1 MNHRKHF
8 MRTPTSLPST
18 PRRRLVQLIALSTLS
33 LAAAGSAQAA
43 DAAYPATHK
52 RPVQDQFHGTTV
64 GEDYRWLEDFESPE
78 VKQWVAAQN
87 ALTRARLDAI
97 PGREA
102 LAARIKELVMT
113 RPTGYGSLGRYGKL
127 WFAMKYEPGRQQ
139 PRIVVMDSPD
149 KPGTERV
156 VLDPVQLA
164 ADGSLAI
171 DWFKP
176 SPDGK
181 RIAVSLSEK
190 GSERGSLH
198 LYDVAS
204 GKPVGVVIPR
214 VQLPTGGGSVSWQAD
229 GKGLLYTR
237 YPAPGERAESDAMFF
252 QQVWSHRLGE
262 PLSKDRRVLGE
273 GLPRI
278 AETFL
283 ASGPKGLQIAQVLN
297 GDGGEEAFWLQ
308 PQGGRWQ
315 QLSGFQDGVK
325 GLQAAADGWLYL
337 LSTKGAPKGQV
348 LRLKLGQP
356 LAKAEVLVPEAEG
369 TLTKFKLLD
378 GQLYLSY
385 LLGGPSELRRVDLRT
400 RKSEV
405 LPLPAIASVDAL
417 VAGDK
422 GELLASVQ
430 SYTQPQAWYRVH
442 KDGHLEVTALAQ
454 KSNVDFSDVE
464 VLREFATSKDGT
476 RVPLNI
482 LRPKGLKLDGNNPVL
497 LYGYGGYSV
506 SQTPGFNALR
516 KVWLERGGVMV
527 IANLRGGGEYGE
539 AWHLAGNLTRK
550 QNVFD
555 DFIGA
560 AEHLI
565 ARGYTRPERL
575 AIQGGSNGGLLMG
588 AALTQRPELFR
599 AVHAS
604 VGIYDMLRVE
614 LDANGA
620 FNITE
625 FGTVKDEAQFR
636 ALLGYSPLH
645 KVKDGTRYPA
655 VLFTTGDHDGRVNPM
670 QSRKMVA
677 RLQAAQSAPI
687 AERPILLRT
696 SANAGHGMGSSTSE
710 VIAERTDSYSF
721 LMDQLG
727 MPLQK
732 P

>member
-1 MNHRKHF
+1 MKQHA
-8 MRTPTSLPST
+8 LAA
-18 PRRRLVQLIALSTLS
+18 PRRHFVQQMAQGVLA
-33 LAAAGSAQAA
+33 LAAFALLAGPAAVQAA
-43 DAAYPATHK
+43 DAAYPATAK
-52 RPVQDQFHGTTV
+52 RPVQDTFHGTAV
-64 GEDYRWLEDFESPE
+64 SEDYRWLEDFESPE
-78 VKQWVAAQN
+78 VKQWVGAQN

-102 LAARIKELVMT
+102 LAARIKDLVT
-113 RPTGYGSLGRYGKL
+113 SRPTGYGALGHYGPH
-127 WFAMKYEPGRQQ
+127 WFAMKFEAGRQQ
-139 PRIVVMDSPD
+139 PRLVVMDSPD
-149 KPGTERV
+149 RPGTERV
-156 VLDPVQLA
+156 VLDPTQLA
-164 ADGSLAI
+164 ADGSIAI
-171 DWFKP
+171 DWFQP
-176 SPDGK
+176 SPDG
-181 RIAVSLSEK
+181 RRVAVSLSEK

-204 GKPVGVVIPR
+204 GKPIDVVIPR
-214 VQLPTGGGSVSWQAD
+214 VQFPTGGGSVSWQAD

-237 YPAPGERAESDAMFF
+237 YPAPGERPEADAMFF
-252 QQVWSHRLGE
+252 QQVWSHRLGD
-262 PLSKDRRVLGE
+262 PLSKDRQVLGD

-278 AETFL
+278 AEIFL

-297 GDGGEEAFWLQ
+297 GDGGEEAFWLKR
-308 PQGGRWQ
+308 PDHPWT

-325 GLQAAADGWLYL
+325 GLRASTDGWLYL
-337 LSTKGAPKGQV
+337 LSTQGAPKGQV

-356 LAKAEVLVPEAEG
+356 LSKATPLVPEAEG
-369 TLTKFKLLD
+369 TLTQFQLLD

-385 LLGGPSELRRVDLRT
+385 LMGGPSELRRFDLRT
-400 RKSEV
+400 RRSEV
-405 LPLPAIASVDAL
+405 LPLPAISSVDAL
-417 VAGDK
+417 VKGGK

-442 KDGHLEVTALAQ
+442 PKGHLEVTALAQ
-454 KSNVDFSDVE
+454 KANVDFGDVE

-482 LRPKGLKLDGNNPVL
+482 LQPRGIKLDGSHPVL
-497 LYGYGGYSV
+497 LYAYGGYSV

-539 AWHLAGNLTRK
+539 AWHLAGNLTKK

-565 ARGYTRPERL
+565 QRGYTRPGRL

-588 AALTQRPELFR
+588 AALTQRPDLFR
-599 AVHAS
+599 AVHAA

-645 KVKDGTRYPA
+645 KVADGTRYPA

-677 RLQAAQSAPI
+677 RLQAAQA
-687 AERPILLRT
+687 AAFGDRPILLRT

-710 VIAERTDSYSF
+710 VIAERTDSFSF
-721 LMDQLG
+721 LMDQVG

>member
-1 MNHRKHF
+1 
-8 MRTPTSLPST
+8 
-18 PRRRLVQLIALSTLS
+18 
-33 LAAAGSAQAA
+33 
-43 DAAYPATHK
+43 
-52 RPVQDQFHGTTV
+52 
-64 GEDYRWLEDFESPE
+64 
-78 VKQWVAAQN
+78 
-87 ALTRARLDAI
+87 
-97 PGREA
+97 
-102 LAARIKELVMT
+102 
-113 RPTGYGSLGRYGKL
+113 
-127 WFAMKYEPGRQQ
+127 
-139 PRIVVMDSPD
+139 
-149 KPGTERV
+149 
-156 VLDPVQLA
+156 
-164 ADGSLAI
+164 
-171 DWFKP
+171 
-176 SPDGK
+176 
-181 RIAVSLSEK
+181 
-190 GSERGSLH
+190 
-198 LYDVAS
+198 
-204 GKPVGVVIPR
+204 
-214 VQLPTGGGSVSWQAD
+214 
-229 GKGLLYTR
+229 
-237 YPAPGERAESDAMFF
+237 
-252 QQVWSHRLGE
+252 
-262 PLSKDRRVLGE
+262 SKDRLVLGE

-297 GDGGEEAFWLQ
+297 GDGGEEAFWLRQ
-308 PQGGRWQ
+308 PGGRWQ
-315 QLSGFQDGVK
+315 PLSGFQDGVK

-369 TLTKFKLLD
+369 TLTQFKLLD

-385 LLGGPSELRRVDLRT
+385 LLGGPSELRRVDLKT

-417 VAGDK
+417 VKGDK

-482 LRPKGLKLDGNNPVL
+482 LRPKGLKLDGSHPVL

-527 IANLRGGGEYGE
+527 IANLRGGGEFGE

-677 RLQAAQSAPI
+677 RLQAAQSASM

>member
-1 MNHRKHF
+1 
-8 MRTPTSLPST
+8 MRTFPSTPST

-33 LAAAGSAQAA
+33 LAALGSAQAA
-43 DAAYPATHK
+43 DAAYPATEK
-52 RPVQDQFHGTTV
+52 RAVQDQFHGTTV
-64 GEDYRWLEDFESPE
+64 SEDYRWLEDFERPE

-149 KPGTERV
+149 QPGTERV

-204 GKPVGVVIPR
+204 GKPIDVVIPR

-369 TLTKFKLLD
+369 TLTQFKLLD

-385 LLGGPSELRRVDLRT
+385 LLGGPSELRRVDLKT

-417 VAGDK
+417 VKGDK

-482 LRPKGLKLDGNNPVL
+482 LRPKGLKLDGSNPVL

-527 IANLRGGGEYGE
+527 IANLRGGGEFGE

-565 ARGYTRPERL
+565 ARGYTKPERL

-645 KVKDGTRYPA
+645 RVKDGTRYPA
-655 VLFTTGDHDGRVNPM
+655 ALFTTGDHDGRVNPM

-677 RLQAAQSAPI
+677 RLQAAQSASM

>member
-1 MNHRKHF
+1 
-8 MRTPTSLPST
+8 MRTTSSTLST

-33 LAAAGSAQAA
+33 LAAAGGARAA
-43 DAAYPATHK
+43 DPAYPATQQ

-64 GEDYRWLEDFESPE
+64 SEDYRWLEDFESPE

-113 RPTGYGSLGRYGKL
+113 RPTGYGSLGHYGKH

-149 KPGTERV
+149 KPETERV

-171 DWFKP
+171 DWFMP

-204 GKPVGVVIPR
+204 GKPVDVVIPR
-214 VQLPTGGGSVSWQAD
+214 VQFPTGGGSVSWQAD

-262 PLSKDRRVLGE
+262 PLSKDRLVLGE

-356 LAKAEVLVPEAEG
+356 LSKAEVLVPEAEG
-369 TLTKFKLLD
+369 TLTQFKLLD

-385 LLGGPSELRRVDLRT
+385 LLGGPSELRRLDLKT
-400 RKSEV
+400 RKSQV

-417 VAGDK
+417 VK
-422 GELLASVQ
+422 GEKNELLASVQ

-442 KDGHLEVTALAQ
+442 KDGHLAVTALAQ
-454 KSNVDFSDVE
+454 KSNVDFGDVE

-482 LRPKGLKLDGNNPVL
+482 LRPKGLKLDGSHPVL

-527 IANLRGGGEYGE
+527 IANLRGGGEFGE

-565 ARGYTRPERL
+565 ARGYTKPERL

-677 RLQAAQSAPI
+677 RLQAAQSASM
-687 AERPILLRT
+687 AERPVLLRT

>member
-1 MNHRKHF
+1 MKQPF
-8 MRTPTSLPST
+8 LIPPAS
-18 PRRRLVQLIALSTLS
+18 RRRAVRWMALSTLA
-33 LAAAGSAQAA
+33 LAGLAGAGAAVAA
-43 DAAYPATHK
+43 DAAYPATQK
-52 RPVQDQFHGTTV
+52 RAVQDTFHGTAV
-64 GEDYRWLEDFESPE
+64 SEDYRWLEDFESPE

-102 LAARIKELVMT
+102 LAARIKDLVSS
-113 RPTGYGSLGRYGKL
+113 RPTGYGSLGLYGQR
-127 WFAMKYEPGRQQ
+127 WFALKFEAGRQQ
-139 PRIVVMDSPD
+139 PRLVTMDSPD
-149 KPGTERV
+149 QPGTERV
-156 VLDPVQLA
+156 VLDPTELA
-164 ADGSLAI
+164 TDGSLAI
-171 DWFKP
+171 DWFQP
-176 SPDGK
+176 SPDGR

-204 GKPVGVVIPR
+204 GKAIDVVIPR
-214 VQLPTGGGSVSWQAD
+214 VQFPTGGGSVSWHAD

-237 YPAPGERAESDAMFF
+237 YPAPGERPDADAMFF
-252 QQVWSHRLGE
+252 QEVWTHRLGE
-262 PLSKDRRVLGE
+262 PLSRDRRVLGQ

-283 ASGPKGLQIAQVLN
+283 AAGPKGLQIAQVLN

-308 PQGGRWQ
+308 QKGGRWQ
-315 QLSGFQDGVK
+315 QLSNFADGVK
-325 GLQAAADGWLYL
+325 GVQASADGWLYL
-337 LSTKGAPKGQV
+337 LSTQGAPKGQV

-356 LAKAEVLVPEAEG
+356 LAKAERLVPEAEG
-369 TLTKFKLLD
+369 TLTQFKLQD
-378 GQLYLSY
+378 GRLYLSY
-385 LLGGPSELRRVDLRT
+385 LLGGPSELRRFDLKT
-400 RKSEV
+400 RKSDV
-405 LPLPAIASVDAL
+405 MPLPPIASVDAL
-417 VAGDK
+417 VKGAK

-442 KDGHLEVTALAQ
+442 ADGHLEATALAQ
-454 KSNVDFSDVE
+454 KANVDFSDVE

-482 LRPKGLKLDGNNPVL
+482 LRPKGLKLDGSHPVL

-588 AALTQRPELFR
+588 AALTQRPDLFR

-645 KVKDGTRYPA
+645 KVRDGTRYPA

-677 RLQAAQSAPI
+677 RLQAAQGA
-687 AERPILLRT
+687 AFADRPILLRT

-710 VIAERTDSYSF
+710 VIAERTDSFSF

>member
-1 MNHRKHF
+1 
-8 MRTPTSLPST
+8 MRTTSSTLST

-33 LAAAGSAQAA
+33 LAAAGGARAA
-43 DAAYPATHK
+43 DPAYPATQQ

-64 GEDYRWLEDFESPE
+64 SEDYRWLEDFESPE

-113 RPTGYGSLGRYGKL
+113 RPTGYGSLGHYGKH

-149 KPGTERV
+149 KPETERV

-204 GKPVGVVIPR
+204 GKPVDVVIPR
-214 VQLPTGGGSVSWQAD
+214 VQFPTGGGSVSWQAD

-262 PLSKDRRVLGE
+262 PLSKDRLVLGE

-356 LAKAEVLVPEAEG
+356 LSKAEVLVPEAEG
-369 TLTKFKLLD
+369 TLTQFKLLD

-385 LLGGPSELRRVDLRT
+385 LLGGPSELRRLDLKT
-400 RKSEV
+400 RKSQV

-417 VAGDK
+417 VK
-422 GELLASVQ
+422 GEKNELLASVQ

-442 KDGHLEVTALAQ
+442 KDGHLAVTALAQ

-482 LRPKGLKLDGNNPVL
+482 LRPKGLKLDGSHPVL

-527 IANLRGGGEYGE
+527 IANLRGGGEFGE

-565 ARGYTRPERL
+565 ARGYTKPERL

-677 RLQAAQSAPI
+677 RLQAAQSASM
-687 AERPILLRT
+687 AERPVLLRT

>member
-1 MNHRKHF
+1 
-8 MRTPTSLPST
+8 MRTPSSIPST

-33 LAAAGSAQAA
+33 LAAVGSAQAA
-43 DAAYPATHK
+43 DAAYPATQK

-64 GEDYRWLEDFESPE
+64 SEDYRWLEDFESPE

-113 RPTGYGSLGRYGKL
+113 RPTGYGSLGHYGRH

-149 KPGTERV
+149 KPETERV

-204 GKPVGVVIPR
+204 GKPVDVVIPR
-214 VQLPTGGGSVSWQAD
+214 VQFPTGGGSVSWQAD

-237 YPAPGERAESDAMFF
+237 YPAPGERAEADAMFF

-262 PLSKDRRVLGE
+262 PLAKDRLVLGE

-325 GLQAAADGWLYL
+325 GVQAAADGWLYL

-369 TLTKFKLLD
+369 TLTQFKLLD

-385 LLGGPSELRRVDLRT
+385 LLGGPSELRRVDLKT
-400 RKSEV
+400 RKSQV

-417 VAGDK
+417 VKGDK

-442 KDGHLEVTALAQ
+442 KDGHLDVTALAQ

-482 LRPKGLKLDGNNPVL
+482 LRPRGLKLDGSNPVL

-527 IANLRGGGEYGE
+527 IANLRGGGEFGE

-677 RLQAAQSAPI
+677 RLQAAQSASL

>member
-1 MNHRKHF
+1 
-8 MRTPTSLPST
+8 MRTTSSTLST

-33 LAAAGSAQAA
+33 LAAAGGARAA
-43 DAAYPATHK
+43 DPAYPATQQ

-64 GEDYRWLEDFESPE
+64 SEDYRWLEDFESPE

-113 RPTGYGSLGRYGKL
+113 RPTGYGSLGHYGKH

-149 KPGTERV
+149 KPETERV

-171 DWFKP
+171 DWFMP

-204 GKPVGVVIPR
+204 GKPVDVVIPR
-214 VQLPTGGGSVSWQAD
+214 VQFPTGGGSVSWQAD

-237 YPAPGERAESDAMFF
+237 YPAPGERAEGDAMFF

-262 PLSKDRRVLGE
+262 PLSKDRMVLGE

-308 PQGGRWQ
+308 PQGGCWQ

-356 LAKAEVLVPEAEG
+356 LAKAEVLVSESEG
-369 TLTKFKLLD
+369 TLTQFKLLD

-385 LLGGPSELRRVDLRT
+385 LLGGPSELRRVDLKT
-400 RKSEV
+400 RKSQV

-417 VAGDK
+417 VK
-422 GELLASVQ
+422 GEKNELLASVQ

-442 KDGHLEVTALAQ
+442 KDGHLAVTALGQ
-454 KSNVDFSDVE
+454 KSNVDFGDVE

-482 LRPKGLKLDGNNPVL
+482 LRPKGLKLDGSHPVL

-527 IANLRGGGEYGE
+527 IANLRGGGEFGE

-565 ARGYTRPERL
+565 ARGYTKPERL

-645 KVKDGTRYPA
+645 KVKDGTRYPS

-677 RLQAAQSAPI
+677 RLQAAQSASM

>member
-1 MNHRKHF
+1 MRKSSS
-8 MRTPTSLPST
+8 TSVQ
-18 PRRRLVQLIALSTLS
+18 PRRRLVQLMALSTLS
-33 LAAAGSAQAA
+33 LAALGAAQAA
-43 DAAYPATHK
+43 DPAYPVTQK
-52 RPVQDQFHGTTV
+52 RPVQDQFHGTSV
-64 GEDYRWLEDFESPE
+64 SEDYRWLEDFENPE

-102 LAARIKELVMT
+102 LAARIKELVTT
-113 RPTGYGSLGRYGKL
+113 RPTAYGSLGRYGNR
-127 WFAMKYEPGRQQ
+127 WFAMKYEASRQQ

-149 KPGTERV
+149 KPETERV
-156 VLDPVQLA
+156 VLDPTQLA

-171 DWFKP
+171 DWFQP

-181 RIAVSLSEK
+181 RLAVSLSEK

-198 LYDVAS
+198 LYEVGS
-204 GKPVGVVIPR
+204 GKAIDVVIPR
-214 VQLPTGGGSVSWQAD
+214 VQFPTGGGSVSWHAD
-229 GKGLLYTR
+229 GQGLLYTR
-237 YPAPGERAESDAMFF
+237 YPAPGERPEADAMFF
-252 QQVWSHRLGE
+252 QQVWSHRLGD
-262 PLSKDRRVLGE
+262 PLSKDRPVLAE

-278 AETFL
+278 AEIFL

-308 PQGGRWQ
+308 PKGGRWQ
-315 QLSGFQDGVK
+315 QLSGFQDGIK
-325 GLQAAADGWLYL
+325 GVQAAQDGWLYL
-337 LSTKGAPKGQV
+337 LSTQGAPKGQV

-356 LAKAEVLVPEAEG
+356 LSKAEPLVPEAEG
-369 TLTKFKLLD
+369 TLTQFKLLD
-378 GQLYLSY
+378 GKLYLSY
-385 LLGGPSELRRVDLRT
+385 LLGGPSELRCFDLKT
-400 RKSEV
+400 RQSER

-417 VAGDK
+417 VKGDK

-430 SYTQPQAWYRVH
+430 SYTQPQAWYRVQ
-442 KDGHLEVTALAQ
+442 KDGRMLATALAQ
-454 KSNVDFSDVE
+454 KSSVDFSDVE
-464 VLREFATSKDGT
+464 VLRDFATSKDGT

-482 LRPKGLKLDGNNPVL
+482 LRPKGLKLDGSNPVL

-506 SQTPGFNALR
+506 SQTPGFNPLR
-516 KVWLERGGVMV
+516 KVWLERGGVLV

-555 DFIGA
+555 DFIA
-560 AEHLI
+560 SAEHLI
-565 ARGYTRPERL
+565 ARGYTKPERL

-599 AVHAS
+599 AVHGS

-636 ALLGYSPLH
+636 ALHAYSPLH
-645 KVKDGTRYPA
+645 RVKDGTRYPA

-677 RLQAAQSAPI
+677 RLQAAQAASL

-710 VIAERTDSYSF
+710 VIAERTDSFSF
-721 LMDQLG
+721 LLDQLG